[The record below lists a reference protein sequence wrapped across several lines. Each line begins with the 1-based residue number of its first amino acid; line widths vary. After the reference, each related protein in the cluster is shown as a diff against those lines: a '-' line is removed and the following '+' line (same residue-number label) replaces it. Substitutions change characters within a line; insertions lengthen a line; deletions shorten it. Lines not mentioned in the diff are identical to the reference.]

1 MSEEYNKEQV
11 LQKMRELKFKRENEL
26 METDIDLEKS
36 QMLDVKYL
44 GTINYKGENKHIYL
58 LLEQHEGE
66 NGNKIEIERYYTEDG
81 EFLGGNNKVDQYNFI
96 ILDENHQNEQK
107 LLENLNKLDKE
118 GIESLNKIEEERLE
132 EIAKS
137 LGFSKEDI
145 EKLSEINLDEENQ
158 NEEEKDNGKRE
169 KKIDEKSV
177 EGKEVLSKEKVDK
190 ISTKTEI
197 KTNQKVTDK
206 ETISQM
212 LGVQDKGY
220 KSIGIVYSD
229 KIKDNK
235 NNTRFSIVGIKEDG
249 SAERIDTLEQEYGIN
264 PNKSINAINKDGSNI
279 EQEQV
284 NSIYKVKG
292 KKETQLAVDIGA
304 MGTIE
309 ASLVRTP
316 QQDNEEAISIPV
328 ETSNIKP
335 TTREVREF
343 MNETKNPRIKEEIE
357 KAKEHQELGCEP
369 SIKDIDD
376 NEYNDTHTHFE
387 IDEEYLNKCATKILE
402 NDEIANVYNRTDVI
416 KCLKEKINNDERIN
430 LEKLIEQVEEEMEE
444 KVKDEHEPYNRRR

>member
-1 MSEEYNKEQV
+1 
-11 LQKMRELKFKRENEL
+11 
-26 METDIDLEKS
+26 
-36 QMLDVKYL
+36 MLFRS
-44 GTINYKGENKHIYL
+44 L

-279 EQEQV
+279 EQEQA